1 MNIQNLIKRKI
12 KMILKKYGYTRNKNL
27 KTFLEGVII
36 LQIQKE
42 GKIKIIQVGSNDG
55 IRNDPL
61 HNVITEFNDRIKLL
75 AIEPQEKV
83 FLKLKKNLS
92 HLKNITF
99 SNKLI
104 GDGKKLKFYSIKGVP
119 EVDGISSVEESN
131 LLKRYP
137 SEKIIFNEYQS
148 YTLNQ
153 IVDEFDEFKKID
165 LLNIDA
171 EGYDDEIIYNT
182 DLDKIEL
189 SLINY
194 EYKNLSRTRH
204 EKLKDYLI
212 SKSFEIIKWNTSDE
226 IAIRKKI

>member
-12 KMILKKYGYTRNKNL
+12 KMILKKYGYTRKKNL
-27 KTFLEGVII
+27 KAFLEGMII
-36 LQIQKE
+36 YHIQKE

-119 EVDGISSVEESN
+119 ETDGISSVEKSN
-131 LLKRYP
+131 LLKKYS

-148 YTLNQ
+148 YTLNS
-153 IVDEFDEFKKID
+153 IVDEFKKSD

-194 EYKNLSRTRH
+194 EYKNLSKTRH

-212 SKSFEIIKWNTSDE
+212 FKSFEIIQWSTSDE

>member
-12 KMILKKYGYTRNKNL
+12 KMILGKYGYTRNKNL
-27 KTFLEGVII
+27 KTFLEGIII

-119 EVDGISSVEESN
+119 EADGISSVEESN

-137 SEKIIFNEYQS
+137 SEKSF
-148 YTLNQ
+148 LM
-153 IVDEFDEFKKID
+153 
-165 LLNIDA
+165 NINH
-171 EGYDDEIIYNT
+171 IP
-182 DLDKIEL
+182 
-189 SLINY
+189 
-194 EYKNLSRTRH
+194 
-204 EKLKDYLI
+204 
-212 SKSFEIIKWNTSDE
+212 
-226 IAIRKKI
+226 